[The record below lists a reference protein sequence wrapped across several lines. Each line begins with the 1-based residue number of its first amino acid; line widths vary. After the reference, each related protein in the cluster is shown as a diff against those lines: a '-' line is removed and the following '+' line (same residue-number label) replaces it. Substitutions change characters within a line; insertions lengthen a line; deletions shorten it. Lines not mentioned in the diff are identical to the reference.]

1 MAARG
6 CFVTGSGR
14 GLGAAL
20 TLDLL
25 EQGAFVVALSRQ
37 RVELEELR
45 RVAIERGLANRL
57 FLEVGSTLD
66 PIRITSGI
74 SQLHAHGCE
83 LNLFIA
89 NASVFGPRE
98 LLTDCSPVLW
108 EDAVTTNILGL
119 SRSCRAA
126 IPALKKAQHSQIL
139 VIGSGIGHRQS
150 CHASAYAVSKLWLG
164 LSLSVLALN

>member
-108 EDAVTTNILGL
+108 
-119 SRSCRAA
+119 
-126 IPALKKAQHSQIL
+126 
-139 VIGSGIGHRQS
+139 
-150 CHASAYAVSKLWLG
+150 
-164 LSLSVLALN
+164 

>member
-1 MAARG
+1 M
-6 CFVTGSGR
+6 
-14 GLGAAL
+14 
-20 TLDLL
+20 
-25 EQGAFVVALSRQ
+25 
-37 RVELEELR
+37 
-45 RVAIERGLANRL
+45 
-57 FLEVGSTLD
+57 
-66 PIRITSGI
+66 
-74 SQLHAHGCE
+74 HAHGCE

-150 CHASAYAVSKLWLG
+150 CHASAYAVSKAMAWSFVKC
-164 LSLSVLALN
+164 LSLELAPFQIAVNEWIPGPLFTSMNPSSGDLTVCRQADDPLVLNFFRFLCQMQWPMPSGQSYSLRSQP